1 MNPDMP
7 PKHSEQSLIELESL
21 KQVLDLTGML
31 VVILNRNGQIAHF
44 NSRSEHA
51 TALLSQDLLGKA
63 MRDALICDTQRDRF
77 QELFEQVLSGQSAD
91 YEGFWQTR
99 EPGKYICVHSTIS
112 AVPALS
118 SETEWIT
125 ITGINITEKKRT
137 EQALRRSEAQ
147 LRAIHDAAVDGII
160 TIDESG
166 VIRELNKAAAGVFG
180 YTIQELIGQNVSILM
195 PSPHAREHDR
205 YIKNYLDTGDA
216 KIIGIGR
223 KVIGLRKDGM
233 TFPHYLA
240 VSEIDCTDKSGQRLF
255 TGIVRD
261 ISERKRIE
269 EAAHVRLT
277 EHAHASR
284 LAALGEMASG
294 IAHELNQPLTAIV
307 SFADASKRLLK
318 GGAERIGLVDE
329 TLSQIAQQG
338 ERAGNIIRRLREFV
352 RKGNVERQL
361 ISISN
366 VIEDVLNMLD
376 HDLRMQQV
384 EVIRHF
390 EKDAPNIRADKLQ
403 IEQVLLNLVRNAI
416 DAMEACRTRTLTI
429 TVETDERS
437 IIVQVSDSGP
447 GFNNQQAAQLFDAF
461 YTTKRNGTGLGLSI
475 SHSIIAA
482 HGGELTANSDLD
494 GATFRFSLPLK

>member
-1 MNPDMP
+1 
-7 PKHSEQSLIELESL
+7 
-21 KQVLDLTGML
+21 
-31 VVILNRNGQIAHF
+31 
-44 NSRSEHA
+44 
-51 TALLSQDLLGKA
+51 
-63 MRDALICDTQRDRF
+63 
-77 QELFEQVLSGQSAD
+77 
-91 YEGFWQTR
+91 
-99 EPGKYICVHSTIS
+99 
-112 AVPALS
+112 
-118 SETEWIT
+118 
-125 ITGINITEKKRT
+125 
-137 EQALRRSEAQ
+137 
-147 LRAIHDAAVDGII
+147 
-160 TIDESG
+160 
-166 VIRELNKAAAGVFG
+166 VIRELNSAAAGIFG
-180 YTIQELIGQNVSILM
+180 YTIEELIGQNVSILM
-195 PSPHAREHDR
+195 PSPHDREHDR
-205 YIKNYLDTGDA
+205 YIRNYLNTGDA

-223 KVIGLRKDGM
+223 EVTGLRKDGT

-240 VSEIDCTDKSGQRLF
+240 VSEVECTDKSGQRLF

-269 EAAHVRLT
+269 EAAHLRLT

-294 IAHELNQPLTAIV
+294 IAHELNQPLAAIV

-318 GGAERIGLVDE
+318 GGTERIGLVDE

-361 ISISN
+361 ISIID

-390 EKDAPNIRADKLQ
+390 EKDIPNIRADKLQ
-403 IEQVLLNLVRNAI
+403 IEQVLLNLARNAI

-429 TVETDERS
+429 TVEKEEHS
-437 IIVQVSDSGP
+437 IVVQVSDSGP
-447 GFNNQQAAQLFDAF
+447 GFNKQQAAQLFDAF

-482 HGGELTANSDLD
+482 HGGELTADSDLN